1 MCIRDRLKK
10 GSEALGLSS
19 TFEQLKNQ
27 AKYLDLLL
35 EANKKINLTGIREP
49 KAAVIKHTLDS
60 LSASSAIE
68 GVKIIDIG
76 SGGGTP
82 GIPLAI
88 ALPEKKFYLIEA
100 TQKKASFLN
109 EVVRALKLDNVEVI
123 CERGES
129 VTNLS
134 ADTVI
139 ARAFGT
145 LNYLVTTSR
154 NMVPKG
160 GLFLAMKGKINPDEI
175 KGLISGFRV
184 LQIQEIEVPY
194 LEATRHF
201 VFIKRK

>member
-1 MCIRDRLKK
+1 
-10 GSEALGLSS
+10 LGLSS
-19 TFEQLKNQ
+19 TPEQLKKQ
-27 AKYLDLLL
+27 ARYLDLLL
-35 EANKKINLTGIREP
+35 EANKNINLTGIKKP

-109 EVVRALKLDNVEVI
+109 EAVRALKLDNVEII
-123 CERGES
+123 CERGENI
-129 VTNLS
+129 TNLS
-134 ADTVI
+134 ADTVVS
-139 ARAFGT
+139 RAFGS
-145 LNYLVTTSR
+145 LSYLVTTSR
-154 NMVPKG
+154 HMVSKG

-175 KGLISGFRV
+175 RGLINGFSV
-184 LQIQEIEVPY
+184 LQIQEIDVPY

-201 VFIKRK
+201 VFIKKT

>member
-1 MCIRDRLKK
+1 M
-10 GSEALGLSS
+10 GLSV
-19 TFEQLKNQ
+19 TPEQLKKQ
-27 AKYLDLLL
+27 ARYLDLLL
-35 EANKKINLTGIREP
+35 EANKNINLTGIKEP

-68 GVKIIDIG
+68 GARIIDIG

-109 EVVRALKLDNVEVI
+109 EAVRALKLDNVEII

-139 ARAFGT
+139 SRAFGT

-154 NMVPKG
+154 HMLPKE

-175 KGLISGFRV
+175 RGLISGFSV

-194 LEATRHF
+194 LEATRHL
-201 VFIKRK
+201 VFIKKT

>member
-1 MCIRDRLKK
+1 
-10 GSEALGLSS
+10 LGLSI
-19 TFEQLKNQ
+19 TPEQLKKQ
-27 AKYLDLLL
+27 VRYLDLLL
-35 EANKKINLTGIREP
+35 EANKNINLTGIKEP

-68 GVKIIDIG
+68 GTKIIDIG

-109 EVVRALKLDNVEVI
+109 EAVRTLKLDNVEII

-139 ARAFGT
+139 SRAFGT

-154 NMVPKG
+154 HMLPKE

-175 KGLISGFRV
+175 RGLISGFSV

-194 LEATRHF
+194 LEATRHL
-201 VFIKRK
+201 VFIKKT

>member
-1 MCIRDRLKK
+1 M
-10 GSEALGLSS
+10 GLSS
-19 TFEQLKNQ
+19 TPEQLKKQ
-27 AKYLDLLL
+27 ARYLDLLL
-35 EANKKINLTGIREP
+35 EANKNINLTGIKEP

-109 EVVRALKLDNVEVI
+109 EAIRALKLDNVEII

-139 ARAFGT
+139 SRAFGT
-145 LNYLVTTSR
+145 INYLVTTSR
-154 NMVPKG
+154 HMVPKG

-175 KGLISGFRV
+175 RGLISGFSV

>member
-1 MCIRDRLKK
+1 M
-10 GSEALGLSS
+10 GLSS
-19 TFEQLKNQ
+19 TSEQLKKQ

-35 EANKKINLTGIREP
+35 EANKNINLTGIKDP

-68 GVKIIDIG
+68 GVKVIDIG

-100 TQKKASFLN
+100 TQKKASFLS
-109 EVVRALKLDNVEVI
+109 EAVSALELDNIEII

-139 ARAFGT
+139 SRAFGT

-154 NMVPKG
+154 HMVSKK

-175 KGLISGFRV
+175 RGLISGFSV

-201 VFIKRK
+201 VFIKKHR

>member
-1 MCIRDRLKK
+1 M
-10 GSEALGLSS
+10 SS
-19 TFEQLKNQ
+19 TPEQLINQ

-35 EANKKINLTGIREP
+35 EANKNINLTGIREP

-109 EVVRALKLDNVEVI
+109 EVVRTLKLDNVEVI

-154 NMVPKG
+154 HMVSKE

-201 VFIKRK
+201 VFIKKHR

>member
-1 MCIRDRLKK
+1 M
-10 GSEALGLSS
+10 GLSA
-19 TFEQLKNQ
+19 TPEQLKKQ
-27 AKYLDLLL
+27 ARYLDLLL
-35 EANKKINLTGIREP
+35 EANKNINLTGIKEP

-68 GVKIIDIG
+68 GAKIIDIG

-109 EVVRALKLDNVEVI
+109 EAVRALKLDNVEII

-134 ADTVI
+134 ANTVI
-139 ARAFGT
+139 SRAFGT

-154 NMVPKG
+154 HMLPKG

-175 KGLISGFRV
+175 RGLISGFSV

-194 LEATRHF
+194 LEATRHL
-201 VFIKRK
+201 VFIKKHK

>member
-1 MCIRDRLKK
+1 M
-10 GSEALGLSS
+10 GLS
-19 TFEQLKNQ
+19 TTPEQLKKQ
-27 AKYLDLLL
+27 ARYLDLLL
-35 EANKKINLTGIREP
+35 EANKNINLTGIKEP

-68 GVKIIDIG
+68 GARIIDIG

-109 EVVRALKLDNVEVI
+109 EAVRALKLDNVEII

-139 ARAFGT
+139 SRAFGT

-154 NMVPKG
+154 HMLPKE

-175 KGLISGFRV
+175 RGLISGFSV

-194 LEATRHF
+194 LEATRHL
-201 VFIKRK
+201 VFIKKHK

>member
-1 MCIRDRLKK
+1 M
-10 GSEALGLSS
+10 GLS
-19 TFEQLKNQ
+19 TTPEQLKKQ
-27 AKYLDLLL
+27 ARYLDLLL
-35 EANKKINLTGIREP
+35 EANKNINLTGIKEP

-68 GVKIIDIG
+68 GAKIIDIG

-109 EVVRALKLDNVEVI
+109 EAVRALKLDNVEII

-129 VTNLS
+129 VTSLS

-139 ARAFGT
+139 SRAFGT

-154 NMVPKG
+154 HMLPKE

-175 KGLISGFRV
+175 RGLISGFSV

-194 LEATRHF
+194 LEATRHL
-201 VFIKRK
+201 VFIKKHK

>member
-1 MCIRDRLKK
+1 M
-10 GSEALGLSS
+10 GLSS
-19 TFEQLKNQ
+19 TPEQLKKQ
-27 AKYLDLLL
+27 ARYLDLLL
-35 EANKKINLTGIREP
+35 EANKNINLTGIKEP

-109 EVVRALKLDNVEVI
+109 EAVRALKLDNVEII

-129 VTNLS
+129 VTSLS

-139 ARAFGT
+139 SRAFGT

-154 NMVPKG
+154 HMVPKG

-175 KGLISGFRV
+175 RGLISGFSV

-194 LEATRHF
+194 LEATRHI
-201 VFIKRK
+201 VFIKKT

>member
-1 MCIRDRLKK
+1 M
-10 GSEALGLSS
+10 GLS
-19 TFEQLKNQ
+19 TTPEQLKKQ
-27 AKYLDLLL
+27 ARYLDLLL
-35 EANKKINLTGIREP
+35 EANKNINLTGIKEP

-68 GVKIIDIG
+68 GVRVIDIG

-109 EVVRALKLDNVEVI
+109 EAVRALKLDNVEII

-139 ARAFGT
+139 SRAFGT

-154 NMVPKG
+154 HMLPKE

-175 KGLISGFRV
+175 RGLISGFSV

-194 LEATRHF
+194 LEATRHL
-201 VFIKRK
+201 VFIKKT

>member
-1 MCIRDRLKK
+1 M
-10 GSEALGLSS
+10 SS
-19 TFEQLKNQ
+19 TPEQLINQ

-35 EANKKINLTGIREP
+35 EANKNINLTGIREP
-49 KAAVIKHTLDS
+49 RAAVIKHTLDS

-100 TQKKASFLN
+100 TQKKASFLD
-109 EVVRALKLDNVEVI
+109 ETVMTLKLDNVEII

-154 NMVPKG
+154 HMVSKEV
-160 GLFLAMKGKINPDEI
+160 LFLAMKGKINPDEI

-201 VFIKRK
+201 VFIKKHR